1 MKIKR
6 IILSRNPA
14 FHSIVIQR
22 HGGWRSFFMYNILFS
37 HILFILTIRLEID
50 LVIKVI
56 ELFHSIMYDW
66 NYDRMHLLTLRMN

>member
-1 MKIKR
+1 
-6 IILSRNPA
+6 
-14 FHSIVIQR
+14 
-22 HGGWRSFFMYNILFS
+22 MYNILFS